1 MEEIFMRPTWKAVL
15 FLFLSVLTILA
26 LSGCSDGKT
35 GSIETFGAKDNLT
48 VGTLAALQIVVA
60 IVMLVSLITLIIP
73 GIPGITFI
81 WLAALIYGL
90 VVGFEK
96 PGGIFIGIISA
107 LMLLGNV
114 VDNLMMGAGARKG
127 GAPWLTTLATV
138 VAAVVGSIAFP
149 PFGGVI
155 AAGVVL
161 FVLEAI
167 RLKNSEIAL
176 KSTGEMLK
184 GFGCSFLVR
193 FLIGMI
199 MIGLWITWVVQAGQW
214 LL

>member
-1 MEEIFMRPTWKAVL
+1 MRPTFKAVL
-15 FLFLSVLTILA
+15 LILLSTLAVLS
-26 LSGCSDGKT
+26 LSGCAEVKT
-35 GSIETFGAKDNLT
+35 WSADIFGTRGNLT
-48 VGTLAALQIVVA
+48 TGTLAALQIVVA
-60 IVMLVSLITLIIP
+60 LVMLVSLIALIIP

-81 WLAALIYGL
+81 WLAAFVYGL

-96 PGGIFIGIISA
+96 PAGVFMGIITG

-114 VDNLMMGAGARKG
+114 VDNLLMGAGARKG
-127 GAPWLTTLATV
+127 GAPWITTLATV
-138 VAAVVGSIAFP
+138 LAAVIGSLAFP

-155 AAGVVL
+155 AAAVVI
-161 FVLEAI
+161 FVLEII
-167 RLKNSEIAL
+167 RLKDSKIAL

-193 FLIGMI
+193 FLIGII
-199 MIGLWITWVVQAGQW
+199 MIGLWIAWLVQTGDW

>member
-1 MEEIFMRPTWKAVL
+1 MRPTFKAILLILLSTLAVL
-15 FLFLSVLTILA
+15 S
-26 LSGCSDGKT
+26 LSGCAEVKT
-35 GSIETFGAKDNLT
+35 WSADTFGTRGNLT
-48 VGTLAALQIVVA
+48 TGTLAALQIVVA
-60 IVMLVSLITLIIP
+60 LVMLVSLIALIIP
-73 GIPGITFI
+73 GVPGITFI
-81 WLAALIYGL
+81 WLAAFVYGL

-96 PGGIFIGIISA
+96 PAGVFMGIITG

-114 VDNLMMGAGARKG
+114 VDNLLMGAGARKG
-127 GAPWLTTLATV
+127 GAPWITTLATV
-138 VAAVVGSIAFP
+138 LAAVIGSLAFP

-155 AAGVVL
+155 AAAVVI
-161 FVLEAI
+161 FVLEII
-167 RLKNSEIAL
+167 RLKDSKIAL

-199 MIGLWITWVVQAGQW
+199 MIGLWIAWLVQTGDW

>member
-1 MEEIFMRPTWKAVL
+1 MRPTFKAVL
-15 FLFLSVLTILA
+15 LILLSTLAVLS
-26 LSGCSDGKT
+26 LSGCAEVKT
-35 GSIETFGAKDNLT
+35 WSAETFGTKGNLT
-48 VGTLAALQIVVA
+48 TGTLAALQIVVA
-60 IVMLVSLITLIIP
+60 IVMLVSLIALIIP
-73 GIPGITFI
+73 GVPGITFI

-96 PGGIFIGIISA
+96 PGGVFMGIITG

-114 VDNLMMGAGARKG
+114 VDNLLMGAGARKG
-127 GAPWLTTLATV
+127 GAPWITTLATV
-138 VAAVVGSIAFP
+138 LAAVVGSIAFP

-155 AAGVVL
+155 AAAVVI
-161 FVLEAI
+161 FVLEII
-167 RLKNSEIAL
+167 RLKDSKIAL

-199 MIGLWITWVVQAGQW
+199 MIGLWIAWLVQTGHW

>member
-1 MEEIFMRPTWKAVL
+1 MRPTFKAVL
-15 FLFLSVLTILA
+15 LILLSTLAVLS
-26 LSGCSDGKT
+26 LSGCAEVKT
-35 GSIETFGAKDNLT
+35 WSADIFGTRGNLT
-48 VGTLAALQIVVA
+48 TGTLAALQIVVA
-60 IVMLVSLITLIIP
+60 LVMLVSLIALIIP

-81 WLAALIYGL
+81 WLAAFVYGL

-96 PGGIFIGIISA
+96 PAGVFMGIITG

-114 VDNLMMGAGARKG
+114 VDNLLMGAGARKG
-127 GAPWLTTLATV
+127 GAPWITTLATV
-138 VAAVVGSIAFP
+138 LAAVIGSLAFP

-155 AAGVVL
+155 AAAVVI
-161 FVLEAI
+161 FVLEII
-167 RLKNSEIAL
+167 RLKDSKIAL

-199 MIGLWITWVVQAGQW
+199 MIGLWIAWLVQTGDW